1 MMPHIIG
8 KQKSRIRAIEE
19 THNVQLESNQ
29 QNTDTTKIKIQG
41 ISKEETE
48 EAKKEIEKIIE
59 KRTNE
64 EYLKEKYTN
73 TICHQ
78 FQRNQCKFGTQC
90 WYKHPT
96 AEKEKERRAPPRSI
110 LRSPLQTG
118 ASPGFGRGGGQE
130 FFFSDLGICMSR
142 RTLLG
147 GFGGML
153 PQENC

>member
-1 MMPHIIG
+1 MPGRKINNERHTL
-8 KQKSRIRAIEE
+8 EVE

-41 ISKEETE
+41 ISKEDTE
-48 EAKKEIEKIIE
+48 EAKKEIKNIIE

-96 AEKEKERRAPPRSI
+96 AEKEKKRTAPPMSI
-110 LRSPLQTG
+110 LRSSLQKKVKISDNRTPTTTDRQEGTITNTKLNTG
-118 ASPGFGRGGGQE
+118 IADAA
-130 FFFSDLGICMSR
+130 DLDH
-142 RTLLG
+142 
-147 GFGGML
+147 
-153 PQENC
+153 